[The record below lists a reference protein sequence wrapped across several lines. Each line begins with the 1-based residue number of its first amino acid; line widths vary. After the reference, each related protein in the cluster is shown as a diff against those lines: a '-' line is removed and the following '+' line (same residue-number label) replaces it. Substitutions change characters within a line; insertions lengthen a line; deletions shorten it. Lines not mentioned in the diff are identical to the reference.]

1 MAVIDHEHVKL
12 RLLYS
17 RKKKLDKTVETLK
30 NEVDELKVSG
40 VISPGKNKRRTEASR
55 NLHFRLNEYTLL
67 PSFYLSLSLSVC
79 VCVSLSVISSSAG
92 LSMG

>member
-1 MAVIDHEHVKL
+1 MWSGLVVAVIDHEHVKL

-40 VISPGKNKRRTEASR
+40 VISPGKNKRRTEG
-55 NLHFRLNEYTLL
+55 
-67 PSFYLSLSLSVC
+67 SLSSQ
-79 VCVSLSVISSSAG
+79 
-92 LSMG
+92 